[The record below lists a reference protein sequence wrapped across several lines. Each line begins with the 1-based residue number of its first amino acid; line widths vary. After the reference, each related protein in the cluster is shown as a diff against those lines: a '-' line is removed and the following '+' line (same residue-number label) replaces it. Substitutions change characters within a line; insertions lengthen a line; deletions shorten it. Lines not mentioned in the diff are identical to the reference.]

1 MTWVSHRWLSAVTA
15 GLAVAATLLLLCL
28 PTPAIAQA
36 GIAGQAVDLCVKRVA
51 PGDRPGAMFAR
62 PSAFDCHSP
71 QSQFGRGDY
80 WLIAADLPDR
90 ADPLAPVAIRSASL
104 WQQGNTLY
112 GRYAD
117 GTIVAHR
124 ITPQEVSRHLQLGAI
139 VERRLPGRDT
149 PLVQLLWRID
159 GAENIRGIL
168 VGARLATIE
177 QSIGANLFMAALY
190 AAFVGLCFSLLIHNI
205 AIWHALRYDFQLAYC
220 CMVSMLLI
228 YAVSSSGALDWWFP
242 AMPDVDR
249 LRINYL
255 SLALSASSALWFART
270 YFEPRVFSRPLVIA
284 GIGVSAALIGSA
296 LTFALF
302 APWQIGL
309 LHRIYSFAFLA
320 MVCIV
325 PLVLW
330 RAWRTRS
337 SYLWIFA
344 ITWAA
349 PILFAGI
356 RVANS
361 LNLMRWNFW
370 IDNSTILAM
379 SAEAL
384 LSSLAITFRI
394 RQLSQERDEARVQE
408 MAARALADLDPLTGL
423 LNRRAFLSRAIGLP
437 GEQVLM
443 IADLDHFKLVNETI
457 GHDGGDEVLRVFA
470 RALRNS
476 LPADALIARIGGEE
490 FAIVT
495 TANREA
501 DPNRILARLRGERMP
516 FDLTVTA
523 SIGASRGPL
532 MTEIDW
538 KTLYRRADR
547 ALFSAKADGRDR
559 ARHDFALAA

>member
-1 MTWVSHRWLSAVTA
+1 MAM
-15 GLAVAATLLLLCL
+15 LAILVATVPLLL
-28 PTPAIAQA
+28 PTPAMAQA
-36 GIAGQAVDLCVKRVA
+36 GIAGEALDLCVKRIA

-62 PSAFDCHSP
+62 PSAFDCHRP
-71 QSQFGRGDY
+71 QNQFGRGDY
-80 WLIAADLPDR
+80 WVIAARLPDR
-90 ADPLAPVAIRSASL
+90 ADPLAPVAVRSASL

-117 GTIVAHR
+117 GTIVVHK
-124 ITPQEVSRHLQLGAI
+124 IIPQEVSRHLQLGAI

-168 VGARLATIE
+168 VGARLATID
-177 QSIGANLFMAALY
+177 QSIDANLFMAVLY
-190 AAFVGLCFSLLIHNI
+190 ATFVGLCFSLLIHNI

-220 CMVSMLLI
+220 CMVSMLLV
-228 YAVSSSGALDWWFP
+228 YAISSSGALDWWFP

-255 SLALSASSALWFART
+255 SLALSATSALWFART

-284 GIGVSAALIGSA
+284 SAGVAVALIGSA

-309 LHRIYSFAFLA
+309 LHRIYSFSFLT

-325 PLVLW
+325 PPVLW

-349 PILFAGI
+349 PIIFAGV

-361 LNLMRWNFW
+361 LNLIRWNFW

-384 LSSLAITFRI
+384 LSSLAITYRI
-394 RQLSQERDEARVQE
+394 RQLSEERDEARVQE

-423 LNRRAFLSRAIGLP
+423 LNRRSFLNHAIGRT
-437 GEQVLM
+437 GDQMLM

-470 RALRNS
+470 RSLRAS
-476 LPADALIARIGGEE
+476 VPPDALVARIGGEE
-490 FAIVT
+490 FAIIVPV
-495 TANREA
+495 NRA
-501 DPNRILARLRGERMP
+501 LDPDRILDRLRTERMP

-523 SIGASRGPL
+523 SIGTSSGPL
-532 MTEIDW
+532 LSEIDW
-538 KTLYRRADR
+538 KKLYRRADR
-547 ALFSAKADGRDR
+547 ALYAAKAEGRDR
-559 ARHDFALAA
+559 VRHDLALAA